1 VLKEFQITEVKA
13 GPEDGLA
20 EGEFEAYASVFNNI
34 DSYGDVMRRGSF
46 ARTLGEWEAKA
57 DVIPVLWGHDT
68 YDPFSNIGGV
78 STAREDNHGLRTRSL
93 LDLTNP
99 KAEQVYKLLKGRR
112 VNQMS
117 FAFDYVE
124 ARPGVVDGKDVLEVF
139 DVDLY
144 EISVVFRGANA
155 ETEVLAVKSAAR
167 NLRTL
172 VDLEAKSG
180 RVLSAKNESALRAAY
195 EQIGA
200 VLDSLPKTDEERAS
214 EAAPSKEPELI
225 TPEPKATA
233 GSSVSTRL
241 SLDLARARFDLLD

>member
-1 VLKEFQITEVKA
+1 VLKEFQITNVKA
-13 GPEDGLA
+13 GPDDGLQ
-20 EGEFEAYASVFNNI
+20 EGEFEAYASVFDNI
-34 DSYGDVMRRGSF
+34 DSYGDVMRAGSF
-46 ARTLGEWEAKA
+46 ARSLGEWEQRG

-78 STAREDNHGLRTRSL
+78 RTAAEDNHGLRTRSL

-117 FAFDYVE
+117 FAFDYID
-124 ARPGVVDGKDVLEVF
+124 ARPGIVDGKEVLEVF

-195 EQIGA
+195 DQIGA
-200 VLDSLPKTDEERAS
+200 VLDSLPTTDEGKAS
-214 EAAPSKEPELI
+214 EAAPSKESAADPGAPE
-225 TPEPKATA
+225 ATA
-233 GSSVSTRL
+233 KSSVSTRL
-241 SLDLARARFDLLD
+241 SLELAAARLHLL